1 METEFEDN
9 SSDEENNA
17 LGVAAHL
24 ANEKRIE
31 ELQKTVIKQEAKLAT
46 ADKEMEMTP
55 LMLFLSSSLNV
66 ELVYTILYGIK
77 KFTLLNFMRN
87 EFSADQMRQF
97 KAMEYRV
104 DQFGDTTITIRQI
117 RIMDIEK
124 WDKMNTDD
132 TMAMGRGMSYD

>member
-1 METEFEDN
+1 
-9 SSDEENNA
+9 
-17 LGVAAHL
+17 
-24 ANEKRIE
+24 
-31 ELQKTVIKQEAKLAT
+31 
-46 ADKEMEMTP
+46 MTP

-132 TMAMGRGMSYD
+132 TMAMGRGMSYDLKAS